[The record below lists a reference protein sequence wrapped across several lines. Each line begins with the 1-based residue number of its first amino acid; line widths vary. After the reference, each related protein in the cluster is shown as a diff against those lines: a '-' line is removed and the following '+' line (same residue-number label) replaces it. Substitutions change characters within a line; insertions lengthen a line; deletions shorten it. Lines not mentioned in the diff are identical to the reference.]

1 MESHTLSLSLRLA
14 HQNAR
19 MAIDAENSVGTRMAY
34 AEDAIKI
41 MRDVLRD
48 VRGKTCG
55 VFRFRRIPESLGS
68 RLAMIGIA
76 SHMIAA
82 DCDGGLVGS
91 PDDRFAWGDLSSSA
105 TKAAQ

>member
-1 MESHTLSLSLRLA
+1 MESHTFSLRLA

-19 MAIDAENSVGTRMAY
+19 IALDAENSVGTRMAY
-34 AEDAIKI
+34 AEDAIEI
-41 MRDVLRD
+41 MRDVLKN
-48 VRGKTCG
+48 VRGKTCE

-76 SHMIAA
+76 SHLIAA

-91 PDDRFAWGDLSSSA
+91 PDDRFAWGDLASSA
-105 TKAAQ
+105 AKAAL

>member
-1 MESHTLSLSLRLA
+1 MEPHTISLNLA
-14 HQNAR
+14 HQHAR
-19 MAIDAENSVGTRMAY
+19 IAIDAENSAGTRMAY
-34 AEDAIKI
+34 AEDAIEI
-41 MRDVLRD
+41 MRDVLRS
-48 VRGKTCG
+48 VRGKTSE

-82 DCDGGLVGS
+82 DCDGGRVGS

>member
-1 MESHTLSLSLRLA
+1 MESHTLSLRLA

-19 MAIDAENSVGTRMAY
+19 IALDAENSVGTRMAY
-34 AEDAIKI
+34 AEDAIEI
-41 MRDVLRD
+41 LRDVLRS
-48 VRGKTCG
+48 VRGKTCE

-76 SHMIAA
+76 SHLIAA

-91 PDDRFAWGDLSSSA
+91 PDDRFAWGDLASSA
-105 TKAAQ
+105 AKAAL